1 VCSAAARAADGAP
14 TAVQDVGIDHC
25 RAQVLVAQ
33 EVLDSPDVVPVLEQ
47 MGCKGVPE
55 GVAGSRL
62 GQARP
67 AGSFLNSYMR
77 AG

>member
-1 VCSAAARAADGAP
+1 
-14 TAVQDVGIDHC
+14 
-25 RAQVLVAQ
+25 VAQ
-33 EVLDSPDVVPVLEQ
+33 EVLDGPDVVPVLEE

>member
-1 VCSAAARAADGAP
+1 VFCGRPGCGRRPDRCSGRGY
-14 TAVQDVGIDHC
+14 
-25 RAQVLVAQ
+25 RSLSAQVLVAQ
-33 EVLDSPDVVPVLEQ
+33 EVLDGPDVVPVLEQ